1 MKTIFKHLK
10 NKEFS
15 LAIDLIDPNISHQ
28 LVVPNYIKN
37 QKKIDEWINTRQLI
51 KSLWPQLNVSHNKY
65 GAPQVEKR
73 AISISHTNKYVG
85 VILSQKKAAIDI
97 EQIRPKALKLSS
109 KFMSNQ
115 ETLKFKD
122 QESASICW
130 SAKECMFKIH
140 QVGNVDFIKD
150 LRVEAI
156 EKDFV
161 ICYMFDQ
168 CIKLNFE
175 KFDDHVLVYYYE

>member
-28 LVVPNYIKN
+28 LVVPTNIKK
-37 QKKIDEWINTRQLI
+37 QKKIDEWINSRQLI
-51 KSLWPQLNVSHNKY
+51 KTLWPNSNLSYNIH
-65 GAPQVEKR
+65 GAPQIDNG
-73 AISISHTNKYVG
+73 AISISHSNKYVG
-85 VILSQKKAAIDI
+85 VIKSVNRAAIDI
-97 EQIRPKALKLSS
+97 EEVRTKALKLSS
-109 KFMSNQ
+109 KFMNEE

-122 QESASICW
+122 KQNATICW

-140 QVGNVDFIKD
+140 QRGNVDFCKD
-150 LRVEAI
+150 LRVESI

-168 CIKLNFE
+168 YIKLNFE
-175 KFDDHVLVYYYE
+175 KFDNHILVYYYD